1 MAKLSVYD
9 PPMCCSTGVC
19 GPDGD
24 DRLAQFASALD
35 WARKSGADVERY
47 DLGHQPGAF
56 ATNALVK
63 GLLEK
68 DGMGCLP
75 LVLVDGQV
83 LARGEYPSREAI
95 GARLGLE
102 IRLGA
107 VAAATSGATASG
119 CCAPV
124 TIKAAQAQAGCCGTS
139 STTAAKAAE

>member
-35 WARKSGADVERY
+35 WARKGGADVERY

-83 LARGEYPSREAI
+83 LAKGEYPSREAI
-95 GARLGLE
+95 GAKLGLE
-102 IRLGA
+102 IGLGA
-107 VAAATSGATASG
+107 AAAKSGSTASG
-119 CCAPV
+119 CCA
-124 TIKAAQAQAGCCGTS
+124 TGTGKAAQTQAGRCGAP
-139 STTAAKAAE
+139 STAGADAAE

>member
-1 MAKLSVYD
+1 
-9 PPMCCSTGVC
+9 MCCSTGVC

-24 DRLAQFASALD
+24 DQLAQFASALD
-35 WARKSGADVERY
+35 WARRSGADVERY

-83 LARGEYPSREAI
+83 LAKGEYPSRDAI
-95 GARLGLE
+95 GARLGLA
-102 IRLGA
+102 IGLGT
-107 VAAATSGATASG
+107 VAAAKSGATVSG

-124 TIKAAQAQAGCCGTS
+124 AAKAVQAQAGCCGT
-139 STTAAKAAE
+139 TPAAGVKAAE